1 MDFYNLTLRKGL
13 TFWIMIRYLINLVSM
28 AVPTLL
34 RLGSALT
41 NPGVLRKPSLGAL
54 YLKYFQS
61 VGVRKPSLG
70 ALYLKY
76 FHSVGVQQGNMLG
89 PLFVIIHIN
98 DLPLELISGVN
109 SSMLADDTTILLWRA
124 LCYFR

>member
-1 MDFYNLTLRKGL
+1 MDLNNLTLRKGL

-41 NPGVLRKPSLGAL
+41 NPGVLRKPILGAL
-54 YLKYFQS
+54 YLKYSQS

-76 FHSVGVQQGNMLG
+76 S
-89 PLFVIIHIN
+89 
-98 DLPLELISGVN
+98 
-109 SSMLADDTTILLWRA
+109 
-124 LCYFR
+124 

>member
-13 TFWIMIRYLINLVSM
+13 TFWIMTRYLINLVSM
-28 AVPTLL
+28 AVPLL

-61 VGVRKPSLG
+61 VGVRKPS
-70 ALYLKY
+70 
-76 FHSVGVQQGNMLG
+76 
-89 PLFVIIHIN
+89 
-98 DLPLELISGVN
+98 
-109 SSMLADDTTILLWRA
+109 
-124 LCYFR
+124 

>member
-34 RLGSALT
+34 WLGSALT

-76 FHSVGVQQGNMLG
+76 FHSVGVPQGSMLG

-109 SSMLADDTTILLWRA
+109 SSMFADDTTILL
-124 LCYFR
+124 

>member
-1 MDFYNLTLRKGL
+1 MDFYNLTVRKGL

-41 NPGVLRKPSLGAL
+41 NPGVFRKPSLGAL

-76 FHSVGVQQGNMLG
+76 FHSVGVPQCSMLG

-109 SSMLADDTTILLWRA
+109 SCMFADDTTILL
-124 LCYFR
+124 